1 MKKYK
6 SLITDKNDQPLR
18 ILEVGKHTCI
28 RVIRFATALKHVG
41 YEVDLL
47 TNKISYGTEIFDKVG
62 FYHNKKQFQ
71 NWLYENKEKY
81 HIITCHNEP
90 DEMII
95 WAREVIGKDSKTKL
109 IHNAHDLDN
118 IRRGFIPIPEREAF
132 LAADAI
138 IYVSEPIQKICNRL
152 HSVDVPTRVIY
163 NYPNQHMVDWFNF
176 DNIEDLLNRKKTLV
190 YEGGVNA
197 IDDSPQSV
205 EINRVFSYRNL
216 FHLFKQLVEQGNE
229 VHVHP
234 GNLDAFQTG
243 QNTGCVLYKPMPFDK
258 LLSKISEYKYN
269 LLVFNNEGGT
279 ENQVNY
285 TTPNKLWDGL
295 CSGLPSI
302 ACYCEET
309 EKYVEKHGI
318 GWRFNSLKDVR
329 DCSHLEDDYKNKL
342 NRVLD
347 KRKELVFENQIVI
360 SENLYAEL
368 LNVTKKQMPNNIRK
382 QLEFEYGI
390 EGI

>member
-1 MKKYK
+1 
-6 SLITDKNDQPLR
+6 
-18 ILEVGKHTCI
+18 
-28 RVIRFATALKHVG
+28 
-41 YEVDLL
+41 
-47 TNKISYGTEIFDKVG
+47 
-62 FYHNKKQFQ
+62 
-71 NWLYENKEKY
+71 
-81 HIITCHNEP
+81 
-90 DEMII
+90 
-95 WAREVIGKDSKTKL
+95 
-109 IHNAHDLDN
+109 
-118 IRRGFIPIPEREAF
+118 
-132 LAADAI
+132 
-138 IYVSEPIQKICNRL
+138 
-152 HSVDVPTRVIY
+152 
-163 NYPNQHMVDWFNF
+163 
-176 DNIEDLLNRKKTLV
+176 LV

-258 LLSKISEYKYN
+258 LLSRISEYKYN

-342 NRVLD
+342 NRVLE

-368 LNVTKKQMPNNIRK
+368 LNVTKKQMPSNIRK

-390 EGI
+390 DGI